1 MRVIQLNYRV
11 KLNKDFIFKH
21 PLFNL
26 IERDGL
32 TEDCDIQLLDE
43 KGEVIADFENA
54 SLRLEDSF
62 EGRTTLYLAD
72 DLPNSSI
79 KNEFL
84 YGTSNMDYRPFIVNS
99 SKVFNFSIY
108 EGEIGNTF
116 YITRGDLQEF
126 SSDYSLEVANVLR
139 IYFEYYLLFYGGV
152 MNPEI
157 INITLSEDKK
167 VCKVKTR
174 GFYRLDDV
182 NLDSLNKLNRILPS

>member
-21 PLFNL
+21 PLFYL

-32 TEDCDIQLLDE
+32 TKDCDIQLLDE
-43 KGEVIADFENA
+43 KGEIIADFENA

-84 YGTSNMDYRPFIVNS
+84 YGTSDMVYRPFIVNS

-182 NLDSLNKLNRILPS
+182 NFDSFNKLNRILPS